1 MRAGDKPF
9 FYPKSERIYKDTF
22 GFWVKLREGLIGPFV
37 TIGIAQTNLKS
48 FLEHV
53 SDDSPAPQLSGVA
66 A

>member
-1 MRAGDKPF
+1 MRSGDKPL

-37 TIGIAQTNLKS
+37 TIGIARTNLKS

-53 SDDSPAPQLSGVA
+53 GDGSPAPQLSEVTA
-66 A
+66 